1 MLIFALAD
9 AVVGLCCV
17 LFFIAVV
24 GHALWLAG
32 AWLLSAAGEAARARA
47 TCPRCRGGVTTAI
60 GICRRCGWPRAGKA
74 VRYHTA
80 AYHALETAL
89 ERAWEQGVLSLEVYR
104 RIRSE
109 LVDDPAT
116 NPLPGN
122 GFLSVDAPAAAKPG
136 EAAPSPPAKS
146 SEWSSPIVFPPAVDP
161 AVSTAGTAA
170 ELLSIEASGALP
182 PYPGP
187 PAADGNASAARVETP
202 FEPADDGLLGAP
214 PSAVPSLTLDPS
226 VALRTVPPPS
236 VPDPLGEPDPVS
248 PAVGTSPSAI
258 SFVDAP
264 SGSDEEDSRRAS
276 QWGAFLEEKNI
287 RWGELV
293 GGLLVVGSSISL
305 VVSFREQIHDRP
317 WLQFALL
324 DAFTA
329 CFFLLGLH
337 VERSWKLA
345 TSGRGLLTIAV
356 LLTPLNFLAIGKI
369 GGSEGAWSL
378 LRFAGEAGTVVLF
391 APLLYWAAGVLTPR
405 MRTESA
411 CGVLGVSVC
420 QWIFRRAAAPD
431 AAASQGV
438 LEALSLLP
446 AVLAA
451 VCFFAPARRERFR
464 RLAAADAPSPAAPA
478 ESPPPSGGTPAE
490 AVEKALEPSA
500 DDPGAAA
507 GAAAWSLLFL
517 LGFLAF
523 AVAVAEGFILPQL
536 ADPLGFARRAA
547 PLLAVSSLPLL
558 WSAMLLLQSA
568 GDKHSS
574 RLQVAGT
581 LLAAAA
587 ALFPLAA
594 VALSWPAPGRLAL
607 TSLGIAFAAAA
618 TAWAFRT
625 PLLHSAAAGALGI
638 AYVVL
643 APVVRGTY
651 PLGAFDD
658 VSFQGRALST
668 GLVRTEMGLFLI
680 PLAVVFGAAA
690 GAFARSRKQV
700 EAQVYGLAAV
710 VAGAAS
716 WGSAMAQGF
725 ARYDDHGAVWVLWIF
740 AAAALAAA
748 WRLRR
753 AEVAFA
759 AGVLA
764 FPACIQ
770 LVCFRLESTW
780 ILQERWTE
788 SLLLHAFLMLGV
800 GLALGRSRLALAAP
814 LGAFVL
820 LDLAW
825 VWPRLLVQTFF
836 YDPSRLFALAGIA
849 TVAVLGLVH
858 LLQAPRLIPL
868 ARAAVGTTWLLFVA
882 SCFEYAP
889 GVPSLAERIWP
900 GATVQTMPIMGCAA
914 ALFSLAW
921 TILWGWSDRR
931 LPAESV
937 WRPSSW
943 GTSPRFEALVDLV
956 VTRLLGLGVLFVVA
970 SRSFW
975 EMTGAHLRYESWENL
990 RHPDNPY
997 LPVFAGPGMVL
1008 AFLLF
1013 ISFSARALYVPGS
1026 FKILTPARVAPALG
1040 LVWLFVL
1047 LAIGWDQGMSGAAY
1061 RLWSGTFVLLTA
1073 AALAFPERLPALLQ
1087 RLLHSLEPHSP
1098 VRNAAE
1104 TAGGSEK
1111 PVEKA
1116 HEKDPAAVPAVSSQ
1130 KEHEPRPSLWADGS
1144 LGVIAVIGV
1153 LVPAVLRSFTAM
1165 SGVPVHGAFPA
1176 EPPTFLFPLAA
1187 VAAGVVVLGVRR
1199 DEPWRILVGAGI
1211 VGPAAA
1217 LAYFMLTSVP
1227 PGMRLPPR
1235 VATGLQ
1241 WCTFAWAVYSLFWL
1255 WLLRRN
1261 AQAAGRPLQRESLH
1275 VFLVWATCGGM
1286 LLALAPPLI
1295 ALTVSGRPPMLTTGP
1310 MWWITLLGTVA
1321 AVLTPQWARGETL
1334 SSKRWIPLAWATL
1347 GLAALSLP
1355 VAEIGPERV
1364 RAVWLFGT
1372 AVLGAAIP
1380 WLCKRVWPQQR
1391 SEAILWTVGLTLL
1404 ALFWTTE
1411 AVWKPSFAPFG
1422 GPFFSLPFDYHLWA
1436 GFPWLCAC
1444 VAAVGLAVR
1453 ESRRGLLWGAA
1464 FCLAAGLLGFIHPP
1478 GAPMAKGPYAALVFA
1493 VWLLPAPLWLFL
1505 EKRIAAVR
1513 PTNPAWAVH
1522 RLLGT
1527 FGLAALAAW
1536 LGAHFAAHG
1545 LRPLDPD
1552 APWTAWAVL
1561 GSTAVAIASG
1571 MWDRDSCNA
1580 GLRWYLWGWC
1590 LLVAGVTTLGIA
1602 DVRSAQATI
1611 TVFLASYTILSAYV
1625 WSRREGLASL
1635 GARLGMSKEGL
1646 LGVGGPPWFIP
1657 ATLSAVALV
1666 LVDCAG
1672 QTMLQPTWPMRFLM
1686 GKSALLQAVAML
1698 LLASSARSKREAEAS
1713 SSGEAGGLLQGLRWG
1728 TLFVASLGAIVL
1740 GWACVDPT
1748 DPSLTVH
1755 RAAASLA
1762 ATAFC
1767 FFLAVGLVPRWTHRE
1782 NVWRKAAVDQVPGFV
1797 LAVSVGLACLLGN
1810 ETKAFADGAPLV
1822 LLPWAAVAAPAGMLG
1837 LAAGA
1842 VASALVRGTASPWSA
1857 GLERLAAVYAG
1868 LTLSMAA
1875 FVHFRTTAP
1884 SYFEPTWRPW
1894 WPLLLESAALL
1905 AVVLAEAFRRPK
1917 WIFGRRKMVL
1927 ALPLENF
1934 GAAVPALAVAA
1945 AWFVRSRVDVS
1956 TVLFAAAGVYAALGG
1971 LRRSW
1976 TWGAASLVAVQA
1988 GYWRLLYQTQGWGF
2002 FEHPQAWIAPLGLAV
2017 LAAAELHR
2025 KRLKPDEYQS
2035 LVYSGAA
2042 AVYVSS
2048 TADVFLQ
2055 GVSQAP
2061 WLPLVL
2067 GAWSI
2072 LGVLAGIQLRVR
2084 AFLFLGV
2091 GFLILALG
2099 IMIRHAAVDLQMAWI
2114 WSAAGILTGV
2124 LLLVLFGLFEHRREA
2139 LVQQFGKLRDW
2150 DG

>member
-1 MLIFALAD
+1 MLFFAFQD
-9 AVVGLCCV
+9 AILGLCCGLV
-17 LFFIAVV
+17 FIAVF

-32 AWLLSAAGEAARARA
+32 AWLLSAVFETSDVRGG
-47 TCPRCRGGVTTAI
+47 CPRCGGAAPSS
-60 GICRRCGWPRAGKA
+60 GQACRRCGWPRPGKP
-74 VRYHTA
+74 VRYRSV
-80 AYHALETAL
+80 AYHDLETAL
-89 ERAWEQGVLSLEVYR
+89 ERAWEQGVLPLEVYR
-104 RIRSE
+104 RIRDE
-109 LVDDPAT
+109 LVGDPAAS
-116 NPLPGN
+116 PESEK
-122 GFLSVDAPAAAKPG
+122 GFLQLVAPSASSPGDGASVPSTPPA
-136 EAAPSPPAKS
+136 EAASPMVV
-146 SEWSSPIVFPPAVDP
+146 IQTTDP
-161 AVSTAGTAA
+161 AVSAAATLMSIGAAGV
-170 ELLSIEASGALP
+170 LP

-187 PAADGNASAARVETP
+187 PVAEGIASAAQVETP
-202 FEPADDGLLGAP
+202 
-214 PSAVPSLTLDPS
+214 PSGGPSLTLDPS
-226 VALRTVPPPS
+226 AAERNASRPTA
-236 VPDPLGEPDPVS
+236 PDPLGEPDPV
-248 PAVGTSPSAI
+248 PAAEADAASANP
-258 SFVDAP
+258 VVEAT
-264 SGSDEEDSRRAS
+264 SGSGEEELRKTS

-287 RWGELV
+287 RWGEVV

-305 VVSFREQIHDRP
+305 VVSFREQIHDQP
-317 WLQFALL
+317 WLQLALL

-345 TSGRGLLTIAV
+345 TSGRGLLSIAV

-405 MRTESA
+405 MRIEFA
-411 CGVLGVSVC
+411 CGVLGASVC
-420 QWIFRRAAAPD
+420 QWIFRRAASLD
-431 AAASQGV
+431 GAASQPL
-438 LEALSLLP
+438 LEALALLP
-446 AVLAA
+446 AVLGA
-451 VCFFAPARRERFR
+451 VCFFAPARRERLR
-464 RLAAADAPSPAAPA
+464 RLAFADAPVPIAPIPSPAADTAERAAASAEAGVETAEPPA
-478 ESPPPSGGTPAE
+478 ETEGET
-490 AVEKALEPSA
+490 
-500 DDPGAAA
+500 A

-547 PLLAVSSLPLL
+547 PLLAVSSLPFL
-558 WSAMLLLQSA
+558 WSSMLLLQSA

-574 RLQVAGT
+574 RLQVAGS

-594 VALSWPAPGRLAL
+594 IGLSWPAPGRLAL

-618 TAWAFRT
+618 TAWAFRA
-625 PLLHSAAAGALGI
+625 PLLHSAAAGALGA

-651 PLGAFDD
+651 PLSAFDD
-658 VSFQGRALST
+658 APFHGRALSE

-680 PLAVVFGAAA
+680 PLAAVLGAAA

-725 ARYDDHGAVWVLWIF
+725 ARYDDHGAVWVFWIF

-770 LVCFRLESTW
+770 LVCYRLDSSW

-800 GLALGRSRLALAAP
+800 GLVGGRGRVSLAAP
-814 LGAFVL
+814 LAAFVL

-825 VWPRLLVQTFF
+825 VWPRLVVQIFF
-836 YDPSRLFALAGIA
+836 YDPSRLLPLAGIA
-849 TVAVLGLVH
+849 TIAVLGLVH
-858 LLQAPRLIPL
+858 LMQAPRLIPL

-882 SCFEYAP
+882 SFFEYAP

-900 GATVQTMPIMGCAA
+900 GATVQTMPIVGCAT

-937 WRPSSW
+937 WRPSNW

-956 VTRLLGLGVLFVVA
+956 ATRMLGAAVLTVVA

-975 EMTGAHLRYESWENL
+975 EITGAHLPYDGRGYL
-990 RHPDNPY
+990 QHPGNPL

-1013 ISFSARALYVPGS
+1013 ISFAARALYVPGS

-1047 LAIGWDQGMSGAAY
+1047 LVIGWDQGMSGAAY
-1061 RLWSGTFVLLTA
+1061 RLWSGIFVLLTA
-1073 AALAFPERLPALLQ
+1073 AAIAFPERLPALLQ
-1087 RLLHSLEPHSP
+1087 RLLHSLEPDRP
-1098 VRNAAE
+1098 VRESATPAE
-1104 TAGGSEK
+1104 GSEK
-1111 PVEKA
+1111 IVEPTN
-1116 HEKDPAAVPAVSSQ
+1116 EKDPFNIPAVSIS

-1153 LVPAVLRSFTAM
+1153 VVPAALRSFTAL

-1176 EPPTFLFPLAA
+1176 EPATFLFPLAA
-1187 VAAGVVVLGVRR
+1187 VAAGLAVLGVRR
-1199 DEPWRILVGAGI
+1199 DEPLRLLIGAGI

-1227 PGMRLPPR
+1227 PGMRIPPR

-1241 WCTFAWAVYSLFWL
+1241 WCTFAWAVYSLLWL

-1261 AQAAGRPLQRESLH
+1261 ARAAGRPLQRQSLH

-1295 ALTVSGRPPMLTTGP
+1295 ALTTSGRPPMLTTGP
-1310 MWWITLLGTVA
+1310 MWWVTLVGTVA
-1321 AVLTPQWARGETL
+1321 AVLTPQWVRGETL

-1364 RAVWLFGT
+1364 RAVWLMGT

-1411 AVWKPSFAPFG
+1411 AVWKPGLTPFG
-1422 GPFFSLPFDYHLWA
+1422 APLVSTPQDYHLWA

-1453 ESRRGLLWGAA
+1453 ESRRGLLWAAA
-1464 FCLAAGLLGFIHPP
+1464 FCLAASLLGFIHPF
-1478 GAPMAKGPYAALVFA
+1478 GAPMADGPYAALVFA
-1493 VWLLPAPLWLFL
+1493 VWLLPAPLWLYL

-1527 FGLAALAAW
+1527 FGLAALAVW
-1536 LGAHFAAHG
+1536 LGSHVASHG
-1545 LRPLDPD
+1545 LRPLDPE

-1561 GSTAVAIASG
+1561 GSTAVGIASG

-1590 LLVAGVTTLGIA
+1590 LLVAGVMTLGPA
-1602 DVRSAQATI
+1602 DRHSAQATI

-1686 GKSALLQAVAML
+1686 GKSGLLQAVAVL
-1698 LLASSARSKREAEAS
+1698 LLASPSTSKRE
-1713 SSGEAGGLLQGLRWG
+1713 GEAPAEGADAGLQQGLRWG
-1728 TLFVASLGAIVL
+1728 TLFVATLGAMLL

-1748 DPSLTVH
+1748 DPAPAVH
-1755 RAAASLA
+1755 RAVASIAVAAV
-1762 ATAFC
+1762 C
-1767 FFLAVGLVPRWTHRE
+1767 FFLAVVLTPRWIGPE

-1822 LLPWAAVAAPAGMLG
+1822 LLPWAAVAAPAGLLG
-1837 LAAGA
+1837 LAAA
-1842 VASALVRGTASPWSA
+1842 AIASALVRRKASPWGS
-1857 GLERLAAVYAG
+1857 GLERQAAVYAAIA
-1868 LTLSMAA
+1868 LSIAT

-1884 SYFEPTWRPW
+1884 SYFDPTWRPY
-1894 WPLLLESAALL
+1894 WPLLLQSAALL
-1905 AVVLAEAFRRPK
+1905 AVVMAEAFRRPK

-1927 ALPLENF
+1927 ALPLESF
-1934 GAAVPALAVAA
+1934 GAAVPAMAVAA
-1945 AWFVRSRVDVS
+1945 AWNIPSRVDVS
-1956 TVLFAAAGVYAALGG
+1956 MVLFAAAGVYAVLGG

-1976 TWGAASLVAVQA
+1976 TWGTASLVAVQA

-2002 FEHPQAWIAPLGLAV
+2002 FEHPQAWVAPLGLAV

-2025 KRLKPDEYQS
+2025 KRLKPEEYQS
-2035 LVYSGAA
+2035 LVYGGAA

-2091 GFLILALG
+2091 GFLMLALG
-2099 IMIRHAAVDLQMAWI
+2099 IMIRHAAVDLRMTWI

-2139 LVQQFGKLRDW
+2139 LVKQFGKLREW